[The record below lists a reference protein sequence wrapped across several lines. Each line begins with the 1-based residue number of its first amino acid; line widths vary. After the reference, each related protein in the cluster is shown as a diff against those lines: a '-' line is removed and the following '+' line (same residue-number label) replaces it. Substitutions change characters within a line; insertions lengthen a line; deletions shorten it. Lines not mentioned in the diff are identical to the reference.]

1 MSIESDFRALLA
13 GYSALTALVG
23 TRIAQSA
30 VDNAP
35 DLPCVVF
42 DCAQTPVD
50 SIDVPRLTMRGLIAV
65 QCWAMTAAAAG
76 QVADAVVA
84 AVDTAT
90 THAARLTERSTTFDP
105 ELGADGVTL
114 VVDWWA

>member
-1 MSIESDFRALLA
+1 MSIEADFRALLA
-13 GYSALTALVG
+13 GYAPLTSLVS

-42 DCAQTPVD
+42 DCTQTPID
-50 SIDVPRLTMRGLIAV
+50 SIDVPRLTMRAAIAV
-65 QCWAMTAAAAG
+65 QCWAMTAGAAA

-84 AVDTAT
+84 AIDTAT
-90 THAARLTERSTTFDP
+90 AHAARLTERSTTFDP